1 MSTLRLWLSRR
12 IGPPGRRRGPVLVPV
27 HVVGAAAGSDV
38 VFEVLLAGGRT
49 LRFPRGASTRPGRPA
64 CSRLASDVDTGWR
77 VNQAT

>member
-49 LRFPRGASTRPGRPA
+49 LRFPRGIAADELAAVCEAIERP
-64 CSRLASDVDTGWR
+64 CSR
-77 VNQAT
+77 